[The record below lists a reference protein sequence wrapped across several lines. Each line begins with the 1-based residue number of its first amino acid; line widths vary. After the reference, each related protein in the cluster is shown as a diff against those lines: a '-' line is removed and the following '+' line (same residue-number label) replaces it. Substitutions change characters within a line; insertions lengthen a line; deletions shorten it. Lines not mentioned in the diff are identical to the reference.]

1 MRISSLILS
10 MFLFCIGNP
19 VVRASTVVH
28 DPIHTVLNVAQQ
40 VYGQVRQEAQH
51 AEAITKFR
59 NGSFRDGLINL
70 CRCAPSLLTVRSK
83 YLVSQTVSNESAY
96 TSILLVSDVRSG
108 LSSQI
113 TSVYASIFIEPF
125 RPEC

>member
-1 MRISSLILS
+1 MKISSLILS

-40 VYGQVRQEAQH
+40 VYGQVRREAQH
-51 AEAITKFR
+51 AEDITKFR

-70 CRCAPSLLTVRSK
+70 CRCRAVIAH
-83 YLVSQTVSNESAY
+83 SA
-96 TSILLVSDVRSG
+96 
-108 LSSQI
+108 Q
-113 TSVYASIFIEPF
+113 
-125 RPEC
+125 